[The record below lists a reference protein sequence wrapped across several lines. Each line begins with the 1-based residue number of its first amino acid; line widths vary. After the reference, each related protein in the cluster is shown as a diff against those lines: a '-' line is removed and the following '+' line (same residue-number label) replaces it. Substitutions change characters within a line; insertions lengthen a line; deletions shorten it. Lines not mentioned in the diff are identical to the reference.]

1 MSDGFILTILL
12 VMASIILFRYYEP
25 RVDIVITGKNSYKVL
40 LWYNNW
46 NFSRGEYIRSYIK
59 VFQVNKN

>member
-12 VMASIILFRYYEP
+12 VMAGVILFRYYEP

-46 NFSRGEYIRSYIK
+46 NFSGGEYIRSYIK

>member
-1 MSDGFILTILL
+1 MSDDFILIILL
-12 VMASIILFRYYEP
+12 VIASVALFRYYEP

-46 NFSRGEYIRSYIK
+46 NFSRGEYIRNYIQ
-59 VFQVNKN
+59 VFQINKN

>member
-12 VMASIILFRYYEP
+12 VMAGVILFRYYEP

-40 LWYNNW
+40 LWYN
-46 NFSRGEYIRSYIK
+46 K
-59 VFQVNKN
+59 HL

>member
-12 VMASIILFRYYEP
+12 VMAGVILFRYYDP

-40 LWYNNW
+40 LWYNKW
-46 NFSRGEYIRSYIK
+46 NFSGGEYIRSYIK

>member
-1 MSDGFILTILL
+1 
-12 VMASIILFRYYEP
+12 MAGIILFKYYEP

-46 NFSRGEYIRSYIK
+46 NFSRGEYVRRYIK
-59 VFQVNKN
+59 VFKVNKV